1 MLRILC
7 HVECDLDVAGLKGG
21 EKMRHV
27 MGIAAAL
34 AILFAVA
41 QAAEDAQTIT
51 GTVKVVKEGDAVKEI
66 TLTLPAKEGAEAEVY
81 KVVDT
86 KEGDVAKLDGKQAKV
101 TGKVEEKDGQKI
113 ITAEKVEEVKTE

>member
-1 MLRILC
+1 
-7 HVECDLDVAGLKGG
+7 
-21 EKMRHV
+21 MRHV